1 MDRELDSFID
11 QFKDDLNKCSLNFVV
26 SKWILERIPY
36 IFKENRLDYLTVKSF
51 ISDNIKVDSCSIF
64 FVGSC
69 AVGFS
74 LNPNKLFKP
83 FDENSDID
91 IAVIS
96 HYFFDVA
103 WRTIQDIDFSS
114 ISYPIQ
120 QIITEH
126 RNRYIYWETIALDKI
141 IGIMP
146 FAKEWL
152 ETIESLKRLENLN
165 NRNIAFRLYRN
176 PEALKRY
183 HINNL
188 KTNQTSILG
197 VEPISVLI

>member
-1 MDRELDSFID
+1 MDKEHDSFID
-11 QFKDDLNKCSLNFVV
+11 QFKDDINKCSLDFVV

-36 IFKENRLDYLTVKSF
+36 IFKENRLDYLKVKSL
-51 ISDNIKVDSCSIF
+51 ISDKIKVDSCSIF

-83 FDENSDID
+83 FDEHSDID

-96 HYFFDVA
+96 HYFFDIA

-126 RNRYIYWETIALDKI
+126 RNKYIYWETVALDKI

-146 FAKEWL
+146 FAKEWM
-152 ETIESLKRLENLN
+152 ETIERLKSLENLN

-176 PEALKRY
+176 TEALKRY

-197 VEPISVLI
+197 VEPMSVLI

>member
-11 QFKDDLNKCSLNFVV
+11 QFKDDLNKCSLDFIV

-36 IFKENRLDYLTVKSF
+36 IFKENRLDYLTVKSL

-126 RNRYIYWETIALDKI
+126 RSRYIYWETIALDKI

-152 ETIESLKRLENLN
+152 ETIESLKRLEYLN

-176 PEALKRY
+176 TEALKRY

-188 KTNQTSILG
+188 KTNQTRILG